1 MITGIRHAWLLALA
15 FATLIGAAS
24 SARAEEVIE
33 NFSSDINVARDG
45 TVRVEETV
53 RVRAEGNEIRR
64 GIFRDV
70 STTFEDAEGRIHR
83 VDFDLISVTRDGKP
97 EPNFIE
103 RHSDYLRVYAGD
115 EDVFL
120 NTGSYT
126 YVFTYE
132 TDRQIR
138 WFDDKPE
145 LFWNVTGNDW
155 SFPILATS
163 ANLTLPQG
171 AAPVRFD
178 AYTGAFGE
186 RGGDWRGGV
195 GSDGVLRLS
204 ATRRLGPGEGLSLV
218 AEIPA
223 GAVDRPGAADSARY
237 FFLDYREWFIG
248 VGGLIVVLAYYF
260 WAWSRVGRD
269 PKGGTVIPLFYP
281 PKDLSPALTSYVHNW
296 GFGGNAWK
304 AFTASALSLAVKG
317 LLVFDQ
323 EGKDLVFERTPK
335 AAPSDL
341 SADEAAVLNWVDKE
355 GGHAEINK
363 ANGKAVQKIGQDF
376 QSAVRKEGGGRF
388 FKNNIGHFAVGVLL
402 SVLTLA
408 AILFFGQLSDE
419 EIGLFVAV
427 FFVGIVLSFFVVPIL
442 VTLFTGRGVGRI
454 LSSAASLVVL
464 VGIFLYFLGGVSG
477 GEGLLASILTA
488 VRQNAFAVAV
498 VLVFPILNGLFFYLL
513 RAATPE
519 GRPVMD
525 EIEGFRMYME
535 TAESGRLNID
545 NAPDLTA
552 ERFEALLPFAVALGV
567 ERPWAN
573 AFASALARAYPN
585 DPDPMSHY
593 NARWR
598 RGAWSSDNF
607 GRSISSA
614 VASASSAAAA
624 SLPRS
629 SSSSSGFSGGSG
641 GGGGGRGGGGW

>member
-1 MITGIRHAWLLALA
+1 LLRLCLAILTLPAIVFPALA
-15 FATLIGAAS
+15 
-24 SARAEEVIE
+24 EEAIE
-33 NFSSDINVARDG
+33 NFRSDITVARDG
-45 TVRVEETV
+45 TVHVEETIK
-53 RVRAEGNEIRR
+53 VRAEGNEIRR

-70 STTFEDAEGRIHR
+70 STTFEDAEGRVHR
-83 VDFDLISVTRDGKP
+83 VDFHLISVTRDGQP

-103 RHSDYLRVYAGD
+103 RHADYLRVYAGQ

-120 NTGSYT
+120 NTGTYT

-138 WFDDKPE
+138 WFDNKPE

-155 SFPILATS
+155 SFPILATT
-163 ANLTLPQG
+163 ANLTLPEN
-171 AAPVRFD
+171 AAPIRFD

-186 RGGDWRGGV
+186 RGRDWRGGV
-195 GSDGVLRLS
+195 DTDNILRVS
-204 ATRRLGPGEGLSLV
+204 TTRRLGPGEGLSIV

-223 GAVDRPGAADSARY
+223 AVVDRPDIADSTRY

-248 VGGLIVVLAYYF
+248 LAGLIVVLAYYF
-260 WAWSRVGRD
+260 WAWNRVGRD
-269 PKGGTVIPLFYP
+269 PKGGVIFPRFHP
-281 PKDLSPALTSYVHNW
+281 PKGLSPALTGYVHNW
-296 GFGGNAWK
+296 GLGTNAWK

-323 EGKDLVFERTPK
+323 EGKDLVFERTGK
-335 AAPSDL
+335 AAPPDL
-341 SADEAAVLNWVDKE
+341 SADEATVLNWVDKE
-355 GGHAEINK
+355 GGHAKINK
-363 ANGKAVQKIGQDF
+363 ANGKAVQQVGQDF

-388 FKNNIGHFAVGVLL
+388 FKNNIGHFVIGVLF

-408 AILFFGQLSDE
+408 AILFFGQLSNE
-419 EIGLFVAV
+419 EIGVFIAV
-427 FFVGIVLSFFVVPIL
+427 FFVGVFMSFFILPI
-442 VTLFTGRGVGRI
+442 VITLFTGRGIFQV
-454 LSSAASLVVL
+454 LSSAAALVVF
-464 VGIFLYFLGGVSG
+464 VGIFLYFLGGLGS
-477 GEGLLASILTA
+477 GEGFLPSILSV

-519 GRPVMD
+519 GQPVMD
-525 EIEGFRMYME
+525 EIKGFQMYME
-535 TAESGRLNID
+535 TAESGRLNIE
-545 NAPDLTA
+545 NVPDLTA

-598 RGAWSSDNF
+598 RGSWSSDNF
-607 GRSISSA
+607 GRSISTA

-629 SSSSSGFSGGSG
+629 SSSSSGFSSSSGSG

>member
-1 MITGIRHAWLLALA
+1 MSVGII
-15 FATLIGAAS
+15 FARPLVIGFGVLIAAVS
-24 SARAEEVIE
+24 SVPAEEAIE
-33 NFSSDINVARDG
+33 NFRSDVSVARDG
-45 TVRVEETV
+45 TVHVEETIK
-53 RVRAEGNEIRR
+53 VRAEGNEIRR

-103 RHSDYLRVYAGD
+103 RHSDYLRVYAGE

-163 ANLTLPQG
+163 ANLTLPDE
-171 AAPVRFD
+171 AAPVRFE

-186 RGGDWRGGV
+186 RGRDWRGGV

-204 ATRRLGPGEGLSLV
+204 ATRRLNPGEGLSIV

-223 GAVDRPGAADSARY
+223 GAVDRPDPADSARY

-260 WAWSRVGRD
+260 WAWNRVGRD
-269 PKGGTVIPLFYP
+269 PKSGTVIPLFYP
-281 PKDLSPALTSYVHNW
+281 PKGLSPALTSYVHNW
-296 GFGGNAWK
+296 GFGANAWK

-335 AAPSDL
+335 AAPPDL
-341 SADEAAVLNWVDKE
+341 PADEAAVLGWVDKE
-355 GGHAEINK
+355 GGYAEINK

-388 FKNNIGHFAVGVLL
+388 FKNNIAHFVIGVLL

-427 FFVGIVLSFFVVPIL
+427 FFVGIVLSFFVVPII

-454 LSSAASLVVL
+454 LSSAVSLVVL

-545 NAPDLTA
+545 KAPDLTA